1 MNDKTF
7 TYKIGEGLKFKP
19 WHSMHEGNHLPDRR
33 PETESFSSSSKTKTD
48 SFENFPSYR
57 DMAKNLGGSV
67 ARNMR
72 GALRGEKLK
81 LSKAEKEKRL
91 DTCRECEH
99 YHSKQDRC
107 KLCGCKMAVKA
118 HLKLESCPAG
128 KW

>member
-7 TYKIGEGLKFKP
+7 KYKIGEGLKFKP
-19 WHSMHEGNHLPDRR
+19 WHAMPIENRLPDRE
-33 PETESFSSSSKTKTD
+33 PETEDPYHEAKAKSFD
-48 SFENFPSYR
+48 NFPSYR
-57 DMAKNLGGSV
+57 DMAKNLGGAV
-67 ARNMR
+67 VRNMR
-72 GALRGEKLK
+72 GALRGEQLK

-91 DTCRECEH
+91 EICKGCEY
-99 YHSKQDRC
+99 YHAPEDRC